1 MTYFGVMHNIF
12 EILPGKEN
20 KDVPP
25 LFPLCVNMYTSGY
38 LALFRNSFRRG
49 FRLVPL
55 PIPFQQLDLH
65 SRMLVLSDH
74 P

>member
-20 KDVPP
+20 KDVPS
-25 LFPLCVNMYTSGY
+25 LFPPCVNMYTSGY

-49 FRLVPL
+49 FRLVNHFPSL
-55 PIPFQQLDLH
+55 FNSSIFIPECSF
-65 SRMLVLSDH
+65 
-74 P
+74 